1 MYTVGGVDAKRS
13 EGHRGRKIIEQICR
27 MVVGELNAQGISDR
41 KEVFLEEQ
49 KGAVFER
56 LVLMERKKGQKDD
69 YERAVH

>member
-1 MYTVGGVDAKRS
+1 
-13 EGHRGRKIIEQICR
+13 

-69 YERAVH
+69 